1 VISLRMTQLMFLKA
15 TLTATTTHLSHN
27 RLNGFAVSLAQVF
40 LYAWIDLRNDVNMI
54 GSKDVH

>member
-1 VISLRMTQLMFLKA
+1 MFLKA